1 MACTMPALSSR
12 KIGAEVFLAATA
24 AEAVAIGEIGPHRCT
39 PGVVTE
45 TLISDYDPLVL
56 QSPDQVARIVA

>member
-1 MACTMPALSSR
+1 
-12 KIGAEVFLAATA
+12 VFLASTVAEATA
-24 AEAVAIGEIGPHRCT
+24 VREIGPHRCT